1 MEAVVLPPVWGGVN
15 AFDLLLPF
23 GVLASIG
30 ALAGA
35 LYRFWMVWRSLQSLL
50 EELETSPLLPAFERI
65 PRRLAQLSRLTL
77 RRMLSREGVIAV
89 TTTQWGHLRRIHSA
103 ASEQFAALP
112 ATTRAEI
119 GTLMSD
125 PENEEVLPQCG
136 PFGGRAGTSRLR
148 RLFAVIERCWEI
160 EPLAAQVAMTV
171 ERVRQAKEEGTD
183 GSTSGQLRRS
193 VTDAPRLW
201 LRAAEETAAVQVVA
215 YIEWVLRHLR
225 VLAFFILVSLVL
237 TTVLLNGYPFQ
248 PQSAIKLVFVV
259 LMAASV
265 GSLLLAGTQMNRNDV
280 LSRITRGDPGRINWD
295 ASYVWNLILFG
306 LVPVITYIGADV
318 RPVRDGLLSWLEPL
332 LRALTQ
338 H

>member
-1 MEAVVLPPVWGGVN
+1 
-15 AFDLLLPF
+15 
-23 GVLASIG
+23 
-30 ALAGA
+30 
-35 LYRFWMVWRSLQSLL
+35 
-50 EELETSPLLPAFERI
+50 
-65 PRRLAQLSRLTL
+65 
-77 RRMLSREGVIAV
+77 
-89 TTTQWGHLRRIHSA
+89 
-103 ASEQFAALP
+103 
-112 ATTRAEI
+112 
-119 GTLMSD
+119 
-125 PENEEVLPQCG
+125 
-136 PFGGRAGTSRLR
+136 
-148 RLFAVIERCWEI
+148 
-160 EPLAAQVAMTV
+160 
-171 ERVRQAKEEGTD
+171 
-183 GSTSGQLRRS
+183 
-193 VTDAPRLW
+193 
-201 LRAAEETAAVQVVA
+201 VQVVA

-306 LVPVITYIGADV
+306 LVPIMTYVGADV
-318 RPVRDGLLSWLEPL
+318 RPVRDGVLSWLEPL